1 MFFFG
6 CWLCCCCWWSSL
18 SRGWLKEKFA
28 GRVLLPLPFFPSH
41 PDSLPR
47 PPRKKKPPSSQQSKG
62 CSNATEPEIAALFT
76 KWNDKLKT
84 QDPDQIVPL
93 YAEKSVLLPTL
104 SNTPRLTPETKH
116 DYFVEFMTKKP
127 AGTILTRTIFVSC
140 ETAMDTG
147 TYEFTLTDKKT
158 GEKSKVP
165 ARYTYTYDISAEDK
179 NDWKITSHHSSA
191 MPEQPAPASA

>member
-1 MFFFG
+1 VE
-6 CWLCCCCWWSSL
+6 LSL
-18 SRGWLKEKFA
+18 SWLVEREVRGA
-28 GRVLLPLPFFPSH
+28 SSSSSSFFPLS
-41 PDSLPR
+41 PRLP
-47 PPRKKKPPSSQQSKG
+47 PSSTSSKKKKKTPTSQQSKG